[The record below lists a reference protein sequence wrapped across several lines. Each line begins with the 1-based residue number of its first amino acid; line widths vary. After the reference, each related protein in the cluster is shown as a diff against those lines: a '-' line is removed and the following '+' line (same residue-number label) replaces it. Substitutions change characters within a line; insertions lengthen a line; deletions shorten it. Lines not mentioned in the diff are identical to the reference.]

1 MNIRAAGG
9 WWPRPLTSAMVVPRA
24 FLARIGPIPESE
36 IPGRVCWPDAYAGD
50 LAPFLGEIR
59 GIPDCLT
66 HYRVHGRNQSLTN
79 PELRAH
85 QELSKSS
92 SSRRCS
98 GAWARPRSSC
108 HSNDTWGSPGPPPP
122 RTRVGQSPRSLARP
136 SLPNSRRPGANPRGC
151 ASSARRFPAQS
162 GIRQWACLKVARS
175 PSPRPPW
182 GRAAAVAWPRVL
194 GTALALLAFLIPVRG
209 RVIGFV
215 PGNFTG
221 WRAYVELLAGATYDG
236 MLVVTAVVVAL
247 TATLVGGRRWGSAT
261 VWAFNAFA
269 VVALGAAVANVE
281 VVAKLGGRSRSSG
294 FTTPSSSAAWTRAK
308 LWRPRCLLRSSGVW
322 SPPPRHCW
330 RSGFSPAG

>member
-1 MNIRAAGG
+1 MLRRLGEATEQLPLERHLGIARAAAAAE
-9 WWPRPLTSAMVVPRA
+9 P
-24 FLARIGPIPESE
+24 
-36 IPGRVCWPDAYAGD
+36 
-50 LAPFLGEIR
+50 
-59 GIPDCLT
+59 
-66 HYRVHGRNQSLTN
+66 
-79 PELRAH
+79 
-85 QELSKSS
+85 
-92 SSRRCS
+92 
-98 GAWARPRSSC
+98 
-108 HSNDTWGSPGPPPP
+108 
-122 RTRVGQSPRSLARP
+122 RVGQSPRSLARP

-221 WRAYVELLAGATYDG
+221 WRAYVELLAGATCDG
-236 MLVVTAVVVAL
+236 LLVVTAVVVAL

-261 VWAFNAFA
+261 VRAFNAFA

-281 VVAKLGGRSRSSG
+281 VVAKLGRPLSFQWLYYSEFLGSVEAPSSG
-294 FTTPSSSAAWTRAK
+294 GLGVSCA
-308 LWRPRCLLRSSGVW
+308 PRGSCLLRRGTAGDRVSRRPARRAGVGPR
-322 SPPPRHCW
+322 SP
-330 RSGFSPAG
+330 